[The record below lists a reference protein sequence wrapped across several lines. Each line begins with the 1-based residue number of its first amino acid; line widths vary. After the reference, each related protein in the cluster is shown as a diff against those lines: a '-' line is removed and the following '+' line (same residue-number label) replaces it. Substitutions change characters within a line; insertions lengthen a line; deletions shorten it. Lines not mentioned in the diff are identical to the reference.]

1 MAINFPSTGL
11 VANVTTYTSGGST
24 WIWNGI
30 VWNIKPPGSNLDDLS
45 DVDVGSVTNGQVLYF
60 DGASVT
66 WKATT
71 LTSSFNGGTV
81 TSPIIINDSTGSTS
95 ITTGAFRV
103 SGGAGIGGALNVG
116 TTITAS
122 TAIEVNN
129 GPVMIKANN
138 RLRLYDTDNSNFVG
152 LRSPANLTADVT
164 YVLPGSDGT
173 SGQVLQTNG
182 LGVLSW
188 STVTG
193 GGGGGSSN
201 PPGGST
207 SSVQFNNNSS
217 FGGTTTFTYDS
228 TLDVV
233 SMTSASITDNIDGQD
248 SATIT
253 GIASVTL
260 SDGATI
266 TEFSTDE
273 TLASESDAK
282 VPTELAVKTYIDTS
296 TSLKANTDN
305 PTFTGTVTANNA
317 TITGGVTV
325 AQNIIANNNV
335 VINKL
340 PTATNHAANKQY
352 VDVRAVAM
360 SIALS

>member
-11 VANVTTYTSGGST
+11 VANVTTYSSGGST

-45 DVDVGSVTNGQVLYF
+45 DVDVTSVTNGQVLYY

-81 TSPIIINDSTGSTS
+81 TSPIIINDSTPST
-95 ITTGAFRV
+95 TTGTGALRV
-103 SGGAGIGGALNVG
+103 SGGVGIVGALHVG
-116 TTITAS
+116 AS
-122 TAIEVNN
+122 IEVSG
-129 GPVMIKANN
+129 GPLMVRANN
-138 RLRLYDTDNSNFVG
+138 RLRLYDTDNTNFVG
-152 LRSPANLTADVT
+152 LRSPANLTEDVT
-164 YVLPGSDGT
+164 YILPGADGT

-188 STVTG
+188 STVSG
-193 GGGGGSSN
+193 GGGGGTSN
-201 PPGGST
+201 PPGGTT
-207 SSVQFNNNSS
+207 SSVQFNNNGS
-217 FGGTTTFTYDS
+217 FGGATTFTYDPAED
-228 TLDVV
+228 LV
-233 SMTSASITDNIDGQD
+233 SITSVSIADNIDGQD
-248 SATIT
+248 DATIT
-253 GIASVTL
+253 GIASITL

-282 VPTELAVKTYIDTS
+282 VPTELAVKTYVDTEVS
-296 TSLKANTDN
+296 SKANTDS

-317 TITGGVTV
+317 SITGGVTV

-340 PTATNHAANKQY
+340 PTATNHAANKKY

>member
-1 MAINFPSTGL
+1 MAINFPNTGL

-45 DVDVGSVTNGQVLYF
+45 DVDVTLVTNGQVLYY

-81 TSPIIINDSTGSTS
+81 TSPIIINDSTASTTP
-95 ITTGAFRV
+95 TTGALRV
-103 SGGAGIGGALNVG
+103 TGGAGIGGALHAG
-116 TTITAS
+116 TTITA
-122 TAIEVNN
+122 TTGLEVTG
-129 GPVMIKANN
+129 GPLMVRANN
-138 RLRLYDTDNSNFVG
+138 RLRLYDTDNTNFVG

-164 YVLPGSDGT
+164 YILPGADGT

-182 LGVLSW
+182 LGSLSW
-188 STVTG
+188 GTIT

-201 PPGGST
+201 PPGGSDT
-207 SSVQFNNNSS
+207 SIQYNNNGA
-217 FGGTTTFTYDS
+217 FGGTTTFTYDVA
-228 TLDVV
+228 LDII
-233 SMTSASITDNIDGQD
+233 SMTSVSIVDNIDGQD

-253 GIASVTL
+253 GIDSITL
-260 SDGATI
+260 VAGTTI
-266 TEFSTDE
+266 NEFSTDG
-273 TLASESDAK
+273 TLDSESDDK
-282 VPTELAVKTYIDTS
+282 VPTELAVKTYIDTV
-296 TSLKANTDN
+296 TSLKANIDN
-305 PTFTGTVTANNA
+305 PTFTGTVSANNVTAN
-317 TITGGVTV
+317 TVTV

-335 VINKL
+335 VINKA
-340 PTATNHAANKQY
+340 PTATNHATNKQY

>member
-30 VWNIKPPGSNLDDLS
+30 VWNLKPPGSNLDDLS
-45 DVDVGSVTNGQVLYF
+45 DVDVTSVTNGQVLYY

-81 TSPIIINDSTGSTS
+81 TSPIIINDSTAST
-95 ITTGAFRV
+95 TTGTGALRV
-103 SGGAGIGGALNVG
+103 AGGVGIGGAVHVG
-116 TTITAS
+116 TTITAG
-122 TAIEVNN
+122 TALEVTG
-129 GPVMIKANN
+129 GPLMVRANN
-138 RLRLYDTDNSNFVG
+138 RLRLYDTDNTNFVG
-152 LRSPANLTADVT
+152 LRSPANLTEDVT
-164 YVLPGSDGT
+164 YILPGADGT

-193 GGGGGSSN
+193 GGGGTSN
-201 PPGGST
+201 PPGGAT
-207 SSVQFNNNSS
+207 SSVQFNNNGS
-217 FGGTTTFTYDS
+217 FGGSTTFTYD
-228 TLDVV
+228 LAEDLV
-233 SMTSASITDNIDGQD
+233 SITSISIADNIDGQD
-248 SATIT
+248 DATIT

-260 SDGATI
+260 AAGATI
-266 TEFSTDE
+266 TEFSTDA

-282 VPTELAVKTYIDTS
+282 VPTELAVKTYVDTEVS
-296 TSLKANTDN
+296 SKANTDN
-305 PTFTGTVTANNA
+305 PTFTGTVTANNVS
-317 TITGGVTV
+317 ITGGVTV

-352 VDVRAVAM
+352 VDVRSVAM